1 MVFMSTL
8 LNDWLTG
15 GWEASSQKNSD
26 SECSPFPRR
35 EGNGLVDNQQVDI
48 FE

>member
-1 MVFMSTL
+1 MSAL
-8 LNDWLTG
+8 QNDCLTG
-15 GWEASSQKNSD
+15 KWVAGNQKNSD

-35 EGNGLVDNQQVDI
+35 EGNGLVNIQQVDI